1 MPKARTTKSK
11 ARIDSF
17 YEIEEVAS
25 KKLEERQV
33 ELEINMPRI
42 GGKIIEFHNVS
53 KSYPGLNLFESFSY
67 KFRPG
72 EKVGIIGKNGTGK
85 TSFLDLINNLLQP
98 DSGKVVI
105 GETVVLGY
113 YDQHAKALPADKRAL
128 EAVRE
133 IADYIPLMGGKTIS
147 ASQLMERFL
156 FTSQQQQTFVSKLS
170 GGEQRRLHLL
180 RVLLGNPNVIIL
192 DEPTNDLDIMTLQV
206 LENFLI
212 DFKGCVIVVSH
223 DRFFMDR
230 ICEHVFV
237 FEGNGKIVDFPGN
250 YNDYIIS
257 KENEASKELP
267 KSKEISPPK
276 EEKSQK
282 KTGFKEKREF
292 EDLEKQIPL
301 LELKK
306 SAIEKELQ
314 NNSLDYAGMEK
325 LGKEYADLCSQLES
339 MTNRWLELSDLM

>member
-1 MPKARTTKSK
+1 M
-11 ARIDSF
+11 
-17 YEIEEVAS
+17 
-25 KKLEERQV
+25 
-33 ELEINMPRI
+33 
-42 GGKIIEFHNVS
+42 
-53 KSYPGLNLFESFSY
+53 
-67 KFRPG
+67 
-72 EKVGIIGKNGTGK
+72 TGVQ
-85 TSFLDLINNLLQP
+85 TCALPICFPVTI
-98 DSGKVVI
+98 
-105 GETVVLGY
+105 
-113 YDQHAKALPADKRAL
+113 QHAKALPADKRAL

-257 KENEASKELP
+257 KENEASKEVP

>member
-1 MPKARTTKSK
+1 
-11 ARIDSF
+11 
-17 YEIEEVAS
+17 
-25 KKLEERQV
+25 
-33 ELEINMPRI
+33 
-42 GGKIIEFHNVS
+42 
-53 KSYPGLNLFESFSY
+53 
-67 KFRPG
+67 
-72 EKVGIIGKNGTGK
+72 
-85 TSFLDLINNLLQP
+85 
-98 DSGKVVI
+98 
-105 GETVVLGY
+105 
-113 YDQHAKALPADKRAL
+113 
-128 EAVRE
+128 
-133 IADYIPLMGGKTIS
+133 
-147 ASQLMERFL
+147 
-156 FTSQQQQTFVSKLS
+156 
-170 GGEQRRLHLL
+170 
-180 RVLLGNPNVIIL
+180 
-192 DEPTNDLDIMTLQV
+192 MTLQV